1 LYRPLSLDE
10 AFARVYRSLPL
21 GNPDKLK
28 EAAMQRKAIGSVIV
42 FVLLGALA
50 VSQAQQAQESYL
62 DVFTVQVKPDRRA
75 DFDAI
80 SRKIAA
86 ANRQNKG
93 DTWIAMETVYGPGD
107 RVSFVS
113 TRNSYG
119 EVESAMGVFMG
130 ALQKTYG
137 KAATDKMFQDLSQC
151 TVSSRSEIRRRRWE
165 LSSNAPSDP
174 AAFAKLLAESRWLRT
189 NVVHVRP
196 GQIATFEAL
205 LKDMKAA
212 REKATPPL
220 TVLVSQA
227 VAGQEG
233 TVFYV
238 TMLQS
243 SLAGFDAIPP
253 IQQTLGDEGYANF
266 LKTNAEA
273 VSGTETVINRFLPE
287 LSNAPEQVASIAP
300 DFWRP
305 KSTVAANPK
314 TAAKPPMANAA
325 ETGKLEDKDKKH

>member
-1 LYRPLSLDE
+1 
-10 AFARVYRSLPL
+10 
-21 GNPDKLK
+21 
-28 EAAMQRKAIGSVIV
+28 VIA

-50 VSQAQQAQESYL
+50 VGQAQQAQESYL
-62 DVFTVQVKPDRRA
+62 DVFTVQVKPDKRA

-80 SRKIAA
+80 GRKIAA

-93 DTWIAMETVYGPGD
+93 DTWVAMETVYGPGD

-113 TRNSYG
+113 TRNGYG
-119 EVESAMGVFMG
+119 EVESAMGAFMG

-137 KAATDKMFQDLSQC
+137 KATTDKMLQDLSQC
-151 TVSSRSEIRRRRWE
+151 TVNSRSEIRRRRWE
-165 LSSNAPSDP
+165 LSSNPPSDP
-174 AAFAKLLAESRWLRT
+174 AAFAHLIGESRWLRT
-189 NVVHVRP
+189 TVVRVRP
-196 GQIATFEAL
+196 GEIATFEAL
-205 LKDMKAA
+205 LKDLKAA
-212 REKATPPL
+212 REKASPPL

-238 TMLQS
+238 STLES

-253 IQQTLGDEGYANF
+253 IQQTLGDEGYAKF
-266 LKTNAEA
+266 LKANAQA

-300 DFWRP
+300 DFWRSKP
-305 KSTVAANPK
+305 MVAANAK

-325 ETGKLEDKDKKH
+325 DTGKLEDKDKKP